1 MNNTSQLII
10 AGTVRLSWHA
20 AFSCNKRCS
29 AVAGDTVGEAAAE
42 PIEQQQG
49 GGEVIE
55 NSDAPEAPDNPDGY
69 LAEEGGAGVEALND
83 CEEVPAKV

>member
-1 MNNTSQLII
+1 MNSTLQPII
-10 AGTVRLSWHA
+10 AGTVRQSWHA
-20 AFSCNKRCS
+20 AFSCNKNCS

-69 LAEEGGAGVEALND
+69 LAEEGGAGAEASND
-83 CEEVPAKV
+83 SEAMPAKV

>member
-1 MNNTSQLII
+1 MNSTLQPII
-10 AGTVRLSWHA
+10 AGTVRHAWHA
-20 AFSCNKRCS
+20 AFSIKSCS
-29 AVAGDTVGEAAAE
+29 AAAGDTVGEAAAE

-69 LAEEGGAGVEALND
+69 LAEDGGAGAEGLNDSEAL
-83 CEEVPAKV
+83 PAKV